1 MRGKSSSYI
10 RETVCSSTAE
20 KRTAILHPIIS
31 GRFNGAIFMHHPFR
45 LCMRNTRSVE
55 VGLCSIQM
63 I

>member
-1 MRGKSSSYI
+1 MRDRLISWA

-20 KRTAILHPIIS
+20 KRTAILHLTIS

-45 LCMRNTRSVE
+45 LCMRNTRSVA
-55 VGLCSIQM
+55 VDLCFIQV